1 MWIMQTDFCL
11 NAEADQFH
19 PYEIGHST
27 VQDACR
33 MGEQHHAKNLVLY
46 HTQDNL
52 LPLRKNKYLLEG
64 RQYYHGNLYVPDDLE
79 IIPLLY

>member
-1 MWIMQTDFCL
+1 
-11 NAEADQFH
+11 
-19 PYEIGHST
+19 
-27 VQDACR
+27 
-33 MGEQHHAKNLVLY
+33 MGEQLHAKNLVLY

-64 RQYYHGNLYVPDDLE
+64 GQYYHGNLYVPDDLE